1 MYAPPHETTVN
12 STSLEAAA
20 GAAGA
25 AVVAAGAAVVAAGAA
40 VVAGVESES
49 PESEHAAPMS
59 ASAIRR
65 ATALVGCFRIVY
77 LL

>member
-1 MYAPPHETTVN
+1 M
-12 STSLEAAA
+12 SLEAAA

-25 AVVAAGAAVVAAGAA
+25 AVVAAGAAVVAGAD
-40 VVAGVESES
+40 SES
-49 PESEHAAPMS
+49 SESEHAAPMS

-65 ATALVGCFRIVY
+65 ATALVGCFRIMY